1 MKTQNPIHLTRL
13 AKCLEDVLP
22 SNATDISVHD
32 IHRFK
37 EQGATSVMYSF
48 VLTYISEG
56 LKQRKDFVLRLY
68 KEGSEKNALK
78 EFSLLKALKEY
89 NIPVPTAYCFE
100 ADNRTMGKPFMIME
114 KIIGKSASLYLNDE
128 VKAQII
134 VDKMAEI
141 LVRLHKL
148 DPNCIQNS
156 NVLQQQYELR
166 QQRLL
171 KIRFFINK
179 RCMNFLGFCPL
190 RQRRFIKAVKRLEE
204 AKSKKFRPTLLHLDY
219 EPDHV
224 IVSNGQFIIVDWG
237 EASIGDPA
245 FDVAWAYHKLRLGR
259 EMAKTDLGEH
269 FVKSYEKYMGQRLVN
284 LQFNKDMVALEIAL
298 LFVLS
303 PFHWSAGKF
312 RNYAKLV
319 DLTFGNIFG
328 KLLGAKEL
336 HRMQRLMALH
346 HNKIYSNIEYI
357 QSYAT
362 RYLERDRY
370 STKN

>member
-1 MKTQNPIHLTRL
+1 
-13 AKCLEDVLP
+13 LP
-22 SNATDISVHD
+22 PNATDVSVHD
-32 IHRFK
+32 IHRLT
-37 EQGATSVMYSF
+37 EQGATSMMYSF

-68 KEGSEKNALK
+68 KGGSEKNALK
-78 EFSLLKALKEY
+78 EFSLLKTLKGY

-100 ADNRTMGKPFMIME
+100 VDDRIMGKPFMIME
-114 KIIGKSASLYLNDE
+114 KIMGKNASHYLNDD

-134 VDKMAEI
+134 IDKMAKI
-141 LVRLHKL
+141 LARLHKV

-156 NVLQQQYELR
+156 SLLQQQYELR
-166 QQRLL
+166 LQRLL
-171 KIRFFINK
+171 KIRFFIKK

-190 RQRRFIKAVKRLEE
+190 RERRFIKAVKRLEE
-204 AKSKKFRPTLLHLDY
+204 AKSEKFRPTLVHLDY

-224 IVSNGQFIIVDWG
+224 LVSNGEFIIVDWG

-245 FDVAWAYHKLRLGR
+245 FDVAWTYHKLRLGR
-259 EMAKTDLGEH
+259 EMAKVDLGEH
-269 FVKSYEKYMGQRLVN
+269 FVKSYEKYMGQKLVN
-284 LQFNKDMVALEIAL
+284 LQFNKDMVAIEIAL

-303 PFHWSAGKF
+303 PFRVGASQL

-328 KLLGAKEL
+328 RLLGAKGL

-346 HNKIYSNIEYI
+346 HNRVYSDIEYI

-370 STKN
+370 STRN

>member
-1 MKTQNPIHLTRL
+1 M
-13 AKCLEDVLP
+13 EDVLP
-22 SNATDISVHD
+22 PNATDVGLHD
-32 IHRFK
+32 IHRLK
-37 EQGATSVMYSF
+37 GQGATSVMYSF
-48 VLTYISEG
+48 ALTYISEG

-68 KEGSEKNALK
+68 KEGSEKNGLK
-78 EFSLLKALKEY
+78 EFSLLKTLKEY

-100 ADNRTMGKPFMIME
+100 ADNRIMGKPFMIME
-114 KIIGKSASLYLNDE
+114 KIMGKNASHYLKDE
-128 VKAQII
+128 VEAQII
-134 VDKMAEI
+134 IDKMAEI
-141 LVRLHKL
+141 LAKLHKV

-190 RQRRFIKAVKRLEE
+190 RERRFIKAVKRLEE
-204 AKSKKFRPTLLHLDY
+204 AKSKNFRPTLLHLDY

-224 IVSNGQFIIVDWG
+224 LVSNGQFVIVDWG

-245 FDVAWAYHKLRLGR
+245 FDVAWTYHKLRLGR
-259 EMAKTDLGEH
+259 EMAKADLGEH

-284 LQFNKDMVALEIAL
+284 LQFCKDMVAIEIAL

-303 PFHWSAGKF
+303 PFHVSAGKF

-328 KLLGAKEL
+328 RLLGAKEL
-336 HRMQRLMALH
+336 HRMERLMALH
-346 HNKIYSNIEYI
+346 HNRVYSDIEYI
-357 QSYAT
+357 QNYAT

-370 STKN
+370 STRN

>member
-1 MKTQNPIHLTRL
+1 MKTQNPIHYTRL
-13 AKCLEDVLP
+13 TECLEAVLP
-22 SNATDISVHD
+22 SNATDVSLHD
-32 IHRFK
+32 IHRLT

-56 LKQRKDFVLRLY
+56 LKQQRDFVLRLY
-68 KEGSEKNALK
+68 KLGSEKNAFK
-78 EFSLLKALKEY
+78 EFSLLKTLKEY
-89 NIPVPTAYCFE
+89 NIPVPNAYCFE
-100 ADNRTMGKPFMIME
+100 AENRMLGKPFMIME
-114 KIIGKSASLYLNDE
+114 KIIGKSASHYLDNE
-128 VKAQII
+128 KKAQSII
-134 VDKMAEI
+134 DKMAKI

-156 NVLQQQYELR
+156 NVLQHQYELR

-190 RQRRFIKAVKRLEE
+190 RQRRFIKAVKRLKEV
-204 AKSKKFRPTLLHLDY
+204 KSKKFRPTLLHLDY

-224 IVSNGQFIIVDWG
+224 LVSNGEFIIVDWG

-245 FDVAWAYHKLRLGR
+245 FDVAWTYHKLRLGR
-259 EMAKTDLGEH
+259 EMAKVDLGEH
-269 FVKSYEKYMGQRLVN
+269 FVKSYEKYMGHRLVN
-284 LQFNKDMVALEIAL
+284 LQFCKDMVAIEIAL

-303 PFHWSAGKF
+303 PFRVGASQL

-328 KLLGAKEL
+328 QLLGAKEL
-336 HRMQRLMALH
+336 HRMERLMALH
-346 HNKIYSNIEYI
+346 HNRVYSDIEYI

-370 STKN
+370 STRN